1 MCAESEQQV
10 ATWAVKIGLLGGWNV
25 PSQCFYFS
33 LHLLRA
39 LTIIKSGYH
48 RLPSSVKLSSTLNY
62 AGNVMN
68 QILSS
73 FN

>member
-25 PSQCFYFS
+25 PSQCFYSS

-39 LTIIKSGYH
+39 LTIWI
-48 RLPSSVKLSSTLNY
+48 PQAPVKR
-62 AGNVMN
+62 
-68 QILSS
+68 QIIINTKLRWEHY
-73 FN
+73 